1 MQEED
6 FITTEEYNDYLEEIE
21 YIVFNL
27 CNNIDLLNTN
37 KKIEAYKKENREIIM
52 KNKNRLGREE
62 YELEMEL
69 EREKMEEAHR
79 RQELQSIEEVRL
91 IV

>member
-1 MQEED
+1 M
-6 FITTEEYNDYLEEIE
+6 
-21 YIVFNL
+21 
-27 CNNIDLLNTN
+27 LNTN

-79 RQELQSIEEVRL
+79 RQELQSIEQVRFFEV
-91 IV
+91 

>member
-1 MQEED
+1 MKEED
-6 FITTEEYNDYLEEIE
+6 FATIEEYNDYLEDIE

-79 RQELQSIEEVRL
+79 RQELQSIEQVRP
-91 IV
+91 I

>member
-1 MQEED
+1 M
-6 FITTEEYNDYLEEIE
+6 EEIE

-79 RQELQSIEEVRL
+79 RQELQSIEQVRL
-91 IV
+91 LN

>member
-1 MQEED
+1 MED
-6 FITTEEYNDYLEEIE
+6 IE

-79 RQELQSIEEVRL
+79 RQELQSIEQVRHIL
-91 IV
+91 RTAF